1 MISNESSIYIVI
13 YIYNIYHIQRERERE
28 YVRVCQPIKDMFF
41 LAILVEC
48 IPFQVAR
55 SGAWPTVTYA
65 TPSGNISDLVVKVQ
79 RGNMGYHGTNT
90 YKLYIILPYHMTLS
104 SCIHKNRPN
113 L

>member
-13 YIYNIYHIQRERERE
+13 YNNIYIIYREREGE
-28 YVRVCQPIKDMFF
+28 NARVCQPIKDMFF

-90 YKLYIILPYHMTLS
+90 YINYILLHTIIANYYYQ
-104 SCIHKNRPN
+104 
-113 L
+113 